1 MLVGITPY
9 FSPNKETL
17 EDNILYGKL
26 KLPRKISKEVRDLII
41 QLLNRNP
48 SKRIGSAPGEMGAHE
63 ITVIR
68 RISKNTLYFKFC

>member
-17 EDNILYGKL
+17 EDNILFGKL

-48 SKRIGSAPGEMGAHE
+48 NKRIGSAPGEMGAHE
-63 ITVIR
+63 IM
-68 RISKNTLYFKFC
+68 KHPFFCMIDWQLLA

>member
-48 SKRIGSAPGEMGAHE
+48 NKRIGSSPGEMGAHE
-63 ITVIR
+63 IMKHPFFSMIDWQ
-68 RISKNTLYFKFC
+68 LLA